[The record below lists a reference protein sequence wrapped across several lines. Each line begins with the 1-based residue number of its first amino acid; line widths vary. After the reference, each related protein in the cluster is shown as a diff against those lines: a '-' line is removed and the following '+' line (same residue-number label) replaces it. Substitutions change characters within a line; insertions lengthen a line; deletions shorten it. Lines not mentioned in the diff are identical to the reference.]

1 MGHQEDETLGP
12 ELTACRVTVGD
23 PLPLLGPIWLAA
35 WVAGAP
41 SCWDISGGQRGA
53 SRGGRVRD
61 RQRGEVSAGL
71 GENQPSPS

>member
-12 ELTACRVTVGD
+12 EVTACRVTVGD
-23 PLPLLGPIWLAA
+23 PLPLLGSIWLDE

-41 SCWDISGGQRGA
+41 SCWDILEGLHGA
-53 SRGGRVRD
+53 SQGGRVRD
-61 RQRGEVSAGL
+61 GQREEVSAGL